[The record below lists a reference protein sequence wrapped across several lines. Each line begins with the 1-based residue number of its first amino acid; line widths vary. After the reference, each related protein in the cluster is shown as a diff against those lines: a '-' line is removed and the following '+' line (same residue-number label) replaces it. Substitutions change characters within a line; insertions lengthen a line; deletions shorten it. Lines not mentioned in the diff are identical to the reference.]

1 MLGGSAN
8 TTVYIIP
15 VCGGKAGGKYVACVC
30 TGITGGGRG
39 GTGGRGGGHQLLG
52 IILVVSVELNGSRCD
67 RW

>member
-1 MLGGSAN
+1 MLGGSTN

-30 TGITGGGRG
+30 TGIAGGGRG
-39 GTGGRGGGHQLLG
+39 DGHQLLG
-52 IILVVSVELNGSRCD
+52 IILVVGVELNGSRCD